1 MSSKDDI
8 LNRIRQQL
16 NTPFPMPELSL
27 DGISYPDPVG
37 RFEESV
43 RSVGGEVIRL
53 QGEPN
58 QYIRELYPDAR
69 SIASNLP
76 EISLATL
83 NPDEIET
90 PYALNGTD
98 LAIVRGTFGVAENGC
113 VWIPQNVKEKA
124 LYFVSEYLIILLD
137 ADQIVSN
144 MHEAYRRIHFND
156 YGFGVFISGPSKTA
170 DIEQSLVV
178 GAHGAKGLTIFLQYP

>member
-8 LNRIRQQL
+8 LSRIRQQVK
-16 NTPFPMPELSL
+16 TAYPMPEISL
-27 DGISYPDPVG
+27 DGITYPDKAA
-37 RFEESV
+37 RFAESV
-43 RSVGGEVIRL
+43 RSVGGEVILL
-53 QGEPN
+53 QGREPN
-58 QYIRELYPDAR
+58 QCIREMYPEAR

-76 EISLATL
+76 EITLATL
-83 NPDEIET
+83 NPDEAGT

-98 LAIVRGTFGVAENGC
+98 LAVVRGEIGVAENGC

-137 ADQIVSN
+137 ASHIVNN

-178 GAHGAKGLTIFLQYP
+178 GAHGAKGLTVLLE